1 MGSERRARLP
11 HRVWRARTAYLF
23 LVPFA
28 AFYAAFSLWPII
40 LSIKTSFYRV
50 GPRDEFYIGL
60 DNYKRMLDDSVF
72 ATALKNTL
80 LLALG
85 VVPFIIVTSLV
96 VAVIAVQFSA
106 RYQSFVRMAF
116 YLPAVAS
123 SVVLSLVWLWI
134 LNPIYGLL
142 NYLIGQVGVE
152 PKAWLGDES
161 TALVA
166 VMLVLFSFSLGPP
179 VILFIAG
186 INAIPPELYE
196 AARIDGA
203 GSWREFWHITMP
215 LIRPTTTFVFV
226 VTTIGT
232 FQTFSI
238 IQILTA
244 GGPANSTQTIV
255 YQIYQ
260 TGFVRGDFGY
270 AAALSTALLLISYAF
285 AIVQIR
291 LIARENVEY

>member
-1 MGSERRARLP
+1 MENQRRARLL
-11 HRVWRARTAYLF
+11 HRVWKARTAYLF

-40 LSIKTSFYRV
+40 LSIKTSLYRV
-50 GPRDEFYIGL
+50 GPLNQTFIGL
-60 DNYKRMLDDSVF
+60 DNYRRMFDDTVF

-85 VVPFIIVTSLV
+85 VVPFIIVTSLF

-142 NYLIGQVGVE
+142 NFVIGQVGIG
-152 PKAWLGDES
+152 PKEWLGNES
-161 TALVA
+161 TALVS

-186 INAIPPELYE
+186 INAIPPDLYE

-203 GSWREFWHITMP
+203 GSWREFWHITLP

-238 IQILTA
+238 IQILTS
-244 GGPANSTQTIV
+244 GGPANATQTIV

-260 TGFVRGDFGY
+260 TGFTRGDFGY
-270 AAALSTALLLISYAF
+270 AAALSTALLVISYAF

-291 LIARENVEY
+291 LITRDEVEY